1 MAIGVVPGSST
12 AHNNNDSESES
23 CKTSKTWQNLKDTRI
38 SNFRLKHI
46 VSVLVCALGLMMILI
61 TIFIIIL
68 SVRGNTTS
76 KSTNVAAEESM
87 LVDDSGNKP
96 KLPGKVKLVSRL
108 EWAAQPPVEPAT
120 PLHTSVPYVIIHH
133 TQTENCSSQAQC
145 VLQVRFIQTYHI
157 ESRGWWD
164 IGYNFLVGGNGEA
177 YDGRGWKSEGAHTS
191 GYNAQSIG
199 IAFIGTFD
207 RYKPPERQIRAC
219 KLLIAKGVELGYIK
233 KDYKLLTPRQLQ
245 TTKSPGDALYEELK
259 TWEHWAESP

>member
-87 LVDDSGNKP
+87 LVDDSGNNVTYRP
-96 KLPGKVKLVSRL
+96 SEFP
-108 EWAAQPPVEPAT
+108 
-120 PLHTSVPYVIIHH
+120 
-133 TQTENCSSQAQC
+133 TEQESSEFSPSSQFTQA
-145 VLQVRFIQTYHI
+145 
-157 ESRGWWD
+157 
-164 IGYNFLVGGNGEA
+164 
-177 YDGRGWKSEGAHTS
+177 
-191 GYNAQSIG
+191 
-199 IAFIGTFD
+199 
-207 RYKPPERQIRAC
+207 
-219 KLLIAKGVELGYIK
+219 
-233 KDYKLLTPRQLQ
+233 
-245 TTKSPGDALYEELK
+245 PGDLITVLAIFDACIGRRDPAIGNSQPDRRAANQSSRPRCQRALLR
-259 TWEHWAESP
+259 